1 MREGLKN
8 RVRRLQD
15 RVPMAQQIS
24 VVVAL
29 ICLLGLSG
37 LAFFSAHLSRQ
48 EMNARIR
55 SDMARVA
62 TSLAGHLEKD
72 LLERL
77 SDIRQLA
84 DMQPLMPTWESGV
97 TSIRGVLNQLQSIL
111 PVYAWIGFARPN
123 GMVVAASQGLL
134 EADSVTD
141 RPWFQQG
148 LKGPFIGDVHDAR
161 LLEKLLVPRQDGE
174 PHRFVDVA
182 FPIYAPDDRLLGVI
196 GAHLSFGWA
205 DALRRRA
212 LDSEPGLE
220 IWILGADGTILL
232 GRTTGPSP
240 YGPAQMER
248 FRAQEHGTQV
258 EEDKGATILTGF
270 SRVNSDPQVAA
281 LGWVVVARQDAAIA
295 FGTANRI
302 AASILGIGALVLLV
316 SIALA
321 LGLTRMLSRPLQQL
335 TLAAQAIG
343 RDPSVTMLPRV
354 SGSLDVLHLSGAL
367 RALLRRLDIAE
378 HRFLTTQQ
386 AHKEEVEALRQ
397 LADTDP
403 LTGLLNRRSFLS
415 MAEGALQG
423 TRSTDSLGILM
434 ADIDHFKAVNDTYGH
449 AAGDAVI
456 RYVAATIGAN
466 LRVQDRVARFGGEE
480 FVALLM
486 NVDEAGTLA
495 LAERIR
501 SSINAQAVR
510 FEGQDIRVSIS
521 IGVAIADPSD
531 GDLDAIIERADFAL
545 YDAKTSGRNKVALAR
560 RPSRAS

>member
-1 MREGLKN
+1 M
-8 RVRRLQD
+8 
-15 RVPMAQQIS
+15 PIAQQIS
-24 VVVAL
+24 LVVAL
-29 ICLLGLSG
+29 ICMLGLSG
-37 LAFFSAHLSRQ
+37 LALFSARVSRQ
-48 EMNARIR
+48 EMSGHVRA
-55 SDMARVA
+55 DMERVA
-62 TSLAGHLEKD
+62 ASLSGQLERD
-72 LLERL
+72 LNERL

-84 DMQPLMPTWESGV
+84 DMQPLTPAWESGV
-97 TSIRGVLNQLQSIL
+97 SSLRSVLSQLQRMM
-111 PVYAWIGFARPN
+111 PVYAWIGFARPS
-123 GMVVAASQGLL
+123 GIVVAASQGLL
-134 EADSVTD
+134 EGEDVNH
-141 RPWFQQG
+141 RPWFSEGMKG
-148 LKGPFIGDVHDAR
+148 LFVGDVNVAPA
-161 LLEKLLVPRQDGE
+161 LEKLLPPRPDGAL
-174 PHRFVDVA
+174 HRFVDVS
-182 FPIYAPDDRLLGVI
+182 FPVHSSEDHLLGVL
-196 GAHLSFGWA
+196 GAHLSFAWA
-205 DALRRRA
+205 DAARRRA
-212 LDSEPGLE
+212 LDDEPGLE
-220 IWILGADGTILL
+220 LWIVGADGTILS
-232 GRTTGPSP
+232 GRDGGPSP
-240 YGPAQMER
+240 FGPEQMAR
-248 FRAQEHGTQV
+248 FRAENSGTF
-258 EEDKGATILTGF
+258 EETDGDATILVGF
-270 SRVNSDPQVAA
+270 SRIDSDPKIAA

-295 FGTANRI
+295 FGGANRI

-316 SIALA
+316 SISLA
-321 LGLTRMLSRPLQQL
+321 LGLTRLLSRPLKQL
-335 TLAAQAIG
+335 TIAAQAIG

>member
-1 MREGLKN
+1 
-8 RVRRLQD
+8 
-15 RVPMAQQIS
+15 MAQQIS
-24 VVVAL
+24 LVVAL
-29 ICLLGLSG
+29 ICLVGLSG
-37 LAFFSAHLSRQ
+37 LAIFSARVSRQ
-48 EMNARIR
+48 EMSGHVRA
-55 SDMARVA
+55 DMARVA
-62 TSLAGHLEKD
+62 ASLSGQLERD
-72 LLERL
+72 LSERL

-84 DMQPLMPTWESGV
+84 DMQPLMPAWESGV
-97 TSIRGVLNQLQSIL
+97 SSMRSVLSQLQRMM

-123 GMVVAASQGLL
+123 GVVVAASQGLL
-134 EADSVTD
+134 EGENVDH
-141 RPWFQQG
+141 RPWFRNG
-148 LKGPFIGDVHDAR
+148 VKGEFVGDVNVAPALER
-161 LLEKLLVPRQDGE
+161 LLPPRPDGT
-174 PHRFVDVA
+174 PHRFVDVS
-182 FPIYAPDDRLLGVI
+182 FPVYSPDDRLLGVI
-196 GAHLSFGWA
+196 GAHLSFSWA
-205 DALRRRA
+205 DAARRRA
-212 LDSEPGLE
+212 LDDAPGLE
-220 IWILGADGTILL
+220 IWILGADGTILS
-232 GRTTGPSP
+232 GRDTGPSP
-240 YGPAQMER
+240 YGAEQMAR
-248 FRAQEHGTQV
+248 FRSANNGTL
-258 EEDKGATILTGF
+258 EENDGDASILTGF
-270 SRVNSDPQVAA
+270 ARIDSQPQIAA
-281 LGWVVVARQDAAIA
+281 LGWVVVARQDAAEA
-295 FGTANRI
+295 FGGANRI

-321 LGLTRMLSRPLQQL
+321 LALTRVLSRPLQQL

-343 RDPSVTMLPRV
+343 RDPAMTMLPRV

-501 SSINAQAVR
+501 VGINAQAVT
-510 FEGQDIRVSIS
+510 FEGQDIRVSVS
-521 IGVAIADPSD
+521 IGVAIADLSD
-531 GDLDAIIERADFAL
+531 RDLDAIIERADFAL
-545 YDAKTSGRNKVALAR
+545 YDAKTSGRNKVALAK
-560 RPSRAS
+560 RPNRAA

>member
-1 MREGLKN
+1 MLDGIKN

-24 VVVAL
+24 LVVAV

-97 TSIRGVLNQLQSIL
+97 TSMRTVLNQLQTIM

-123 GMVVAASQGLL
+123 GVVVAASKGQMEGQ
-134 EADSVTD
+134 SVID
-141 RPWFQQG
+141 RSWFEKG
-148 LKGPFIGDVHDAR
+148 LKAPFIGDVHEAD
-161 LLEKLLVPRQDGE
+161 LLEKLLQPRQDGA

-182 FPIYAPDDRLLGVI
+182 FPVYAPDDRLLGVI
-196 GAHLSFGWA
+196 GGHLTFGWA
-205 DALRRRA
+205 DALRRRT

-220 IWILGADGTILL
+220 IWILGSDGSILL
-232 GRTTGPSP
+232 GRNTGPTP

-248 FRAQEHGTQV
+248 FRAEENGTLV
-258 EEDKGATILTGF
+258 ENDGGATILTGF
-270 SRVNSDPQVAA
+270 SRIDSDPRIAA

-321 LGLTRMLSRPLQQL
+321 LGLTRLLSRPLQQL
-335 TLAAQAIG
+335 TRAAQAIG

-367 RALLRRLDIAE
+367 RALLRRLDVAE
-378 HRFLTTQQ
+378 HRILTSQR
-386 AHKEEVEALRQ
+386 AHAEEMAALKE

-456 RYVAATIGAN
+456 RHVAASIGAN
-466 LRVQDRVARFGGEE
+466 LRLQDRVARFGGEE
-480 FVALLM
+480 FVAMLM
-486 NVDEAGTLA
+486 NVDEASTLA

-501 SSINAQAVR
+501 ASINAQPVR
-510 FEGQDIRVSIS
+510 FEGQDIMVSIS
-521 IGVAIADPSD
+521 IGAALADPSD

-545 YDAKTSGRNKVALAR
+545 YDAKTSGRNKVALSR
-560 RPSRAS
+560 RPQRAA